1 MSCDSVR
8 ARLSPFL
15 DGDLGPGEAE
25 AVVAH
30 LEGCAACREERE
42 GLAALIAACRTLP
55 RVESRDAE
63 AMWARIDAQLDAA
76 PRAGEAAG
84 RASLWDRLSS
94 VGTWAGWRS
103 WSWTPAF
110 GALVV
115 MLALAGTWSWR
126 ARHVPEAGG
135 PAPVAAP
142 AAALSDDA
150 LWRDAE
156 ASFETAEMHYL
167 RAISDLRRLAAREEE
182 SWPEDR
188 RRGFDEALAQLERA
202 TATCRAAARDRRRDP
217 EAQAVL
223 YRAYR
228 EQITF
233 LQDSLLRRAG
243 AHP

>member
-1 MSCDSVR
+1 MSCGSVR
-8 ARLSPFL
+8 ARLSPYL
-15 DGDLGPGEAE
+15 DGELAPGEAVTV
-25 AVVAH
+25 AAH
-30 LEGCAACREERE
+30 LEGCAACRGERE
-42 GLAALIAACRTLP
+42 ALAAMVAACRTLP
-55 RVESRDAE
+55 RVETPQAE
-63 AMWARIDAQLDAA
+63 ALWARIDAQLD
-76 PRAGEAAG
+76 EAARSG
-84 RASLWDRLSS
+84 RASGRASWWDRLP
-94 VGTWAGWRS
+94 WAGWRS
-103 WSWTPAF
+103 WSWAPAF
-110 GALVV
+110 GALVA
-115 MLALAGTWSWR
+115 MLALAGTWSLRVRR
-126 ARHVPEAGG
+126 APETV
-135 PAPVAAP
+135 APTPLAAP
-142 AAALSDDA
+142 AGSLSDDA

-156 ASFETAEMHYL
+156 ASFEMAEMHYL
-167 RAISDLRRLAAREEE
+167 RAIADLRRLAAREEE

>member
-8 ARLSPFL
+8 TRLSPYL
-15 DGDLGPGEAE
+15 DGELAPGEA
-25 AVVAH
+25 AQVAAH

-42 GLAALIAACRTLP
+42 GLLALIEGCRTLP
-55 RVESRDAE
+55 QAETPNAE
-63 AMWARIDAQLDAA
+63 AMWARIDAELGEA
-76 PRAGEAAG
+76 PRLGVGAWWV
-84 RASLWDRLSS
+84 SWLDRLSW
-94 VGTWAGWRS
+94 TGWRS
-103 WSWTPAF
+103 WAWTPAL
-110 GALVV
+110 GALVA
-115 MLALAGTWSWR
+115 MLALGGVWSLRTRR
-126 ARHVPEAGG
+126 AQ
-135 PAPVAAP
+135 APVARAP
-142 AAALSDDA
+142 VAVPASSLSDDA

-202 TATCRAAARDRRRDP
+202 TATCRSAARDRRRDP

-223 YRAYR
+223 YHAYR